1 MWVFSFFQAERQREV
16 EQCVVQC
23 VPEEETFI
31 SPFPNADSVGKLS
44 CRIERE

>member
-1 MWVFSFFQAERQREV
+1 MGFFSFFQAERQHEV
-16 EQCVVQC
+16 EQCVVRC

-31 SPFPNADSVGKLS
+31 SAFPNADSVGKLS